1 MLHEVVYSP
10 GASFDR
16 AVPGIQEYMRACA
29 EKVAAALPWVVPT
42 PEAAGSCWDAAPQV
56 IREGVHDPMPTLCE
70 LTAGHQGAHR
80 SGRTEWMHSRPL
92 TPTDDEREA
101 QANRLASCPDVGTG
115 FRRTEVPEPS
125 AEEDELAPGE
135 CDGSGKCAAERHIHG
150 CYTPHRADQCDAPE
164 EYGHLPSEPQG
175 EPSDLVR
182 RLVELRSDMRHNADE
197 VATLDAAITAL
208 GAQGEPSDAQVEA
221 AWAVLE
227 RDGLTVLERI
237 HVRDALRA
245 AGVLCEPSAPDGWF
259 VFGSHAPYPWV
270 GKMEFSAEQDEAGMP
285 LWERPVQGEPS
296 DDEREAITDEGLW
309 DFASDLLDAWSIDD
323 LNPPS
328 LLEDFRDRFVRRFRR
343 SEVPEPSTEDEFALQ
358 VTVRAEPI
366 GGGKESLDVDVD
378 IVEPSTPAWAA
389 GLLRQIADDLAPEPQ
404 GDPSDAQVRAIRV
417 AFADELTRLGVY
429 SFDIHE
435 IRKSAAGGAR

>member
-1 MLHEVVYSP
+1 MT
-10 GASFDR
+10 DR
-16 AVPGIQEYMRACA
+16 CTCPSGD
-29 EKVAAALPWVVPT
+29 
-42 PEAAGSCWDAAPQV
+42 GSLRWPCP
-56 IREGVHDPMPTLCE
+56 VH
-70 LTAGHQGAHR
+70 
-80 SGRTEWMHSRPL
+80 

-101 QANRLASCPDVGTG
+101 ITDEGLWDFASDLLDAWNIEDLNPPSLIEDFRDRFVRR
-115 FRRTEVPEPS
+115 FRRSEVPEPS

-296 DDEREAITDEGLW
+296 DAQVHAALSVYLDTD
-309 DFASDLLDAWSIDD
+309 
-323 LNPPS
+323 
-328 LLEDFRDRFVRRFRR
+328 R
-343 SEVPEPSTEDEFALQ
+343 
-358 VTVRAEPI
+358 
-366 GGGKESLDVDVD
+366 
-378 IVEPSTPAWAA
+378 AWADWETWQIESMRA
-389 GLLRQIADDLAPEPQ
+389 ALR
-404 GDPSDAQVRAIRV
+404 
-417 AFADELTRLGVY
+417 
-429 SFDIHE
+429 
-435 IRKSAAGGAR
+435 AAGGAR